1 MSGYS
6 CCIITHGQ
14 RPAKLERL
22 IESIHAQRFPAYE
35 VIVCGALPAGWMPSG
50 YTFIRCEAAA
60 RAGRL
65 GLLRNTAARLAAFDT
80 LIMLDDDLYL
90 HDDFYTGL
98 ANYGPDFDLLSCRIL
113 NPDGTRFW
121 DWKAHHG
128 HDWLLE
134 YNETSPYVSLT
145 GGFVV
150 AKRTAWERVQ
160 WDETRGFYEAEDVDF
175 SERARAAGLRI
186 AFNPHSTVTHDGSY
200 TQRGKGVYRIG

>member
-6 CCIITHGQ
+6 FCIITHGQ

-22 IESIHAQRFPAYE
+22 IASIHAQRLPAYE
-35 VIVCGALPAGWMPSG
+35 IIVCGLLPAGWTPAG
-50 YTFIRCEAAA
+50 YTFVCCEAGA
-60 RAGRL
+60 RGGRL

-80 LIMLDDDLYL
+80 LVILDDDLYL
-90 HDDFYTGL
+90 HDDFGAGL

-128 HDWLLE
+128 HDWLLD
-134 YNETSPYVSLT
+134 YGETSPHVSLT

-150 AKRTAWERVQ
+150 MRRAAFERVQ
-160 WDETRGFYEAEDVDF
+160 WDEARGFYQAEDVDF
-175 SERARAAGLRI
+175 SERARAVGLRI
-186 AFNPHSTVTHDGSY
+186 AFNPYSTVTHDGPY